1 MRSTTTRMGGGV
13 RRLLATVGALA
24 LAIGGSV
31 VATQEATAA
40 DDEPISSP
48 GKWLGRKTVNGYV
61 FFDRDAGNRTAPTGA
76 DEGLGGVKV
85 YAKWIDY
92 PGKKTGSAA
101 SPVYTTVT
109 NPDGSYTISLPDYVD
124 SLGVTHKWEATT
136 GQQIRVWVDNPDPS
150 RFQLSFAE
158 GDSVFGGQGNRYN
171 GTWNRTA
178 GIQLVENW
186 NFGFHE
192 RPQDWLFLPED
203 QQTSGQP
210 DAQLHQG
217 TVSGY
222 VFHDQRGTFGDLQAV
237 PRLETV
243 YGDLGMAGVT
253 VRASYLQDEVA
264 RRLDK
269 WKAANTKATRDEFV
283 AAQRAIMAAYEKET
297 GKNAIAETAVA
308 TTDSKGLYRI
318 NFRGLWGNSHS
329 AKGIM
334 NAGTWGDLAPSSTSG
349 SWSNGNLASKH
360 VNMRYMYVA
369 PVLASGL
376 DTNMDASQDAVFDDI
391 TNQIAYVGISEA
403 EDRAT
408 DFDFAVRQTSRGF
421 DVKPYNATD
430 NPAAPG
436 DTATTEAFGLVPT
449 GEYVLTWKDS
459 AGNVVKTCT
468 AKTDSQGV
476 LPACPVTVPADL
488 AADEL
493 YTATVASTA
502 DPATVIFADSFIAQ
516 VKPEYAATTVQAGK
530 TATVARPKNT
540 NGTAVPT
547 GATFAALSADELQA
561 LPDALR
567 GQLPTDAASQPWATV
582 NADGT
587 IALKPGADVKS
598 GVYNLPVKVTYPNGT
613 VKYISAPVTIQGDAD
628 GDGVTDDKDLCADT
642 PADATVD
649 DDGCVVPSL
658 PETIDPIKGE
668 VGQDITPV
676 DVPVTNPDDR
686 TVTCTAT
693 GLPAGLSVTLSEDG
707 STCVVSGTPTE
718 SVTDQ
723 PATISV
729 ADPADPSTPIDSVQ
743 TTVTVDPAP
752 VNPQPT
758 PPTIDAIKDQ
768 SVEVGTAIDE
778 VTVSVSDLPD
788 GGSVEVEGLP
798 DGVAFDAASGVIS
811 GTPTTPGTY
820 VVGVVVRDA
829 DGTIVT
835 DADGKPVTESFTLTV
850 TAKPDADADG
860 VPDAD
865 DQCANTP
872 ADVEVDGKGCAVAP
886 SLPEQT
892 DPIRGEAG
900 TAITPVKIP
909 IENPGKA
916 TDLTCSATGL
926 PAGLSVTPS
935 EDGTACVI
943 SGTPT
948 EPVTDQ
954 KVTITVGYTPV
965 DGDKTPATVTTTT
978 TATIAPAPDADGDG
992 VPDTE
997 DQCANTP
1004 DGVTVDATGCASTP
1018 TAGPVA
1024 PVTGEV
1030 GTQIT
1035 PIEVPVWNPGKAT
1048 DLTCSATGLPAGLSV
1063 APREDGTACVIS
1075 GTPTEPVKDQAVTIT
1090 VGYTPVD
1097 GDKTPATVTT
1107 ETTVTITP
1115 QPDEDGDG
1123 VPDAQDQCANTP
1135 KGVKLD
1141 EHGCAIPSL
1150 PETID
1155 PVKGEAGQA
1164 ITPIEVP
1171 VTNPDGK
1178 QLVCTA
1184 TGLPAGLSITLSKDG
1199 SKCVVS
1205 GTPTEAVSD
1214 QPVTISIADASDPST
1229 PIDSVQTTVTVDPAP
1244 VNPEPTL
1251 PTIGAIDDHDAQVG
1265 KPITDI
1271 QVSVKDLPEGGSV
1284 TVEGLPDGL
1293 TFDAATGVISGTP
1306 TTPGTYVV
1314 GVVVLDADG
1323 TIVTDADG
1331 KPVTESFTIEVA
1343 AAPDNDGDGV
1353 SDDKDQCANTPD
1365 GAKTDDKG
1373 CAVPPSVPDSV
1384 KPITGEVG
1392 TPITAVEV
1400 PVENPGKATDLTCSA
1415 TGLPAGLSIAPNEDG
1430 TACVISGTPT
1440 EPVTDQTVT
1449 ITVGYTPVDG
1459 DKTPATVTTETTATI
1474 DKPAPADADGDGVS
1488 DDKDQCANT
1497 PDGVQVDEHG
1507 CAVPSLPDSADP
1519 VKGEVG
1525 QAITPIEVPVT
1536 NPDGKQL
1543 VCTATGLPA
1552 GLSITLSEDG
1562 STCVIAGTPS
1572 QSVTDQPVTISIAD
1586 ASDPSTPIDSVKTTV
1601 TVDPAPVNPEPTLP
1615 TIGTIDDQRVE
1626 AGKPITDVTVSVK
1639 DLPEGGSIN
1648 VTGLPDG
1655 VTFDAATG
1663 VISGTPTTPGTYVIG
1678 VGVLDADG
1686 KPVTDTDGKP
1696 VVESFTITV
1705 NPVELPHWGDAE
1717 TKPGEPVTIPN
1728 QGGAV
1733 PDGTT
1738 VEVTEGSGT
1747 ATIDDEGNLVIT
1759 PGKDAKPG
1767 DTIVAVVKGKDG
1779 TVIDTVTVTI
1789 GKQVDKPSQADQHTP
1804 GYPDGSGKPGDTVRL
1819 PQNGDTTMP
1828 EATRYTSD
1836 NPAVQVD
1843 AATGAV
1849 AVSIP
1854 ADAKP
1859 GDTITAAI
1867 TMTYPDGS
1875 SEVVPVTVTVAEQP
1889 KAPSWDDAKASPGE
1903 TTTLPNKGGKVPA
1916 GTTVTVVRGPG
1927 KAELHDDGA
1936 ISVTPEKDAKPG
1948 QTIVIEVKGRDGTL
1962 LDTITVTVGAGK
1974 PGSGSTPTPDRPK
1987 PGLPATGVDDSG
1999 AGALGTAAAL
2009 AALATAGWVARRRD

>member
-1 MRSTTTRMGGGV
+1 M
-13 RRLLATVGALA
+13 
-24 LAIGGSV
+24 
-31 VATQEATAA
+31 
-40 DDEPISSP
+40 
-48 GKWLGRKTVNGYV
+48 
-61 FFDRDAGNRTAPTGA
+61 
-76 DEGLGGVKV
+76 
-85 YAKWIDY
+85 
-92 PGKKTGSAA
+92 
-101 SPVYTTVT
+101 
-109 NPDGSYTISLPDYVD
+109 
-124 SLGVTHKWEATT
+124 
-136 GQQIRVWVDNPDPS
+136 
-150 RFQLSFAE
+150 
-158 GDSVFGGQGNRYN
+158 
-171 GTWNRTA
+171 
-178 GIQLVENW
+178 
-186 NFGFHE
+186 
-192 RPQDWLFLPED
+192 
-203 QQTSGQP
+203 
-210 DAQLHQG
+210 
-217 TVSGY
+217 SGY

-243 YGDLGMAGVT
+243 YGDLGMGGVT

-283 AAQRAIMAAYEKET
+283 AAQRSIMAAYEKET

-308 TTDSKGLYRI
+308 KTDANGLYRI

-329 AKGIM
+329 SKGIM

-459 AGNVVKTCT
+459 VGNVVKTCT

-516 VKPEYAATTVQAGK
+516 VKPEYASTTVQAGK
-530 TATVARPKNT
+530 TATVARPKNS
-540 NGTAVPT
+540 NGTEVPT

-567 GQLPTDAASQPWATV
+567 GQLPEDAASQPWATV

-587 IALKPGADVKS
+587 IALKPGADVAS
-598 GVYNLPVKVTYPNGT
+598 GTYNLPVKVTYPNGT
-613 VKYISAPVTIQGDAD
+613 VKYIFAPVTIQGDAD

-649 DDGCVVPSL
+649 EDGCVVPSL

-676 DVPVTNPDDR
+676 EVPVTNPDDR
-686 TVTCTAT
+686 TVTCTAS
-693 GLPAGLSVTLSEDG
+693 GLPAGLSVALSDDG

-729 ADPADPSTPIDSVQ
+729 ADPADPTTPIASVE

-752 VNPQPT
+752 VNPEPT
-758 PPTIDAIKDQ
+758 LPTIDAIKDQ

-778 VTVSVSDLPD
+778 VTVSVTDLPD
-788 GGSVEVEGLP
+788 GGSVAVEGLP
-798 DGVAFDAASGVIS
+798 DGVTFDAATGVIS

-829 DGTIVT
+829 GGSIVT
-835 DADGKPVTESFTLTV
+835 DAEGNPVTETFTLTV

-872 ADVEVDGKGCAVAP
+872 ADVEVDGKGCAVVP

-892 DPIRGEAG
+892 DPIQGEVG
-900 TAITPVKIP
+900 KAITPVEIP
-909 IENPGKA
+909 IQNPGKA

-926 PAGLSVTPS
+926 PAGLFIALSD
-935 EDGTACVI
+935 DGSTCVI

-954 KVTITVGYTPV
+954 SIKVEVGYTPV
-965 DGDKTPATVTTTT
+965 DGDKTPATVTTDT

-992 VPDTE
+992 VPDAD

-1004 DGVTVDATGCASTP
+1004 EGVTVDATGCAAAP

-1030 GTQIT
+1030 GKAIT
-1035 PIEVPVWNPGKAT
+1035 PVKVPVWNPGQAT
-1048 DLTCSATGLPAGLSV
+1048 DLTCSATGLPAGLSI
-1063 APREDGTACVIS
+1063 APSEDGSACVIT
-1075 GTPTEPVKDQAVTIT
+1075 GTPTETVKDQAVTIT

-1097 GDKTPATVTT
+1097 GDKTPASVTT
-1107 ETTVTITP
+1107 DTTVTITP
-1115 QPDEDGDG
+1115 KPDEDGDG
-1123 VPDAQDQCANTP
+1123 VPDDEDQCANTP
-1135 KGVKLD
+1135 AGTKVD

-1155 PVKGEAGQA
+1155 PIKGEAGKA

-1184 TGLPAGLSITLSKDG
+1184 TGLPAGLSVALSEDG
-1199 SKCVVS
+1199 TACVIS
-1205 GTPTEAVSD
+1205 GTPTEAASD
-1214 QPVTISIADASDPST
+1214 QPVTISIADAADPST
-1229 PIDSVQTTVTVDPAP
+1229 PIDSVETTVTVDPAP

-1251 PTIGAIDDHDAQVG
+1251 PTIGAIDDQDAQVG

-1271 QVSVKDLPEGGSV
+1271 TVSVKDLPEGGSV
-1284 TVEGLPDGL
+1284 TV
-1293 TFDAATGVISGTP
+1293 S
-1306 TTPGTYVV
+1306 
-1314 GVVVLDADG
+1314 
-1323 TIVTDADG
+1323 
-1331 KPVTESFTIEVA
+1331 
-1343 AAPDNDGDGV
+1343 
-1353 SDDKDQCANTPD
+1353 
-1365 GAKTDDKG
+1365 
-1373 CAVPPSVPDSV
+1373 
-1384 KPITGEVG
+1384 
-1392 TPITAVEV
+1392 
-1400 PVENPGKATDLTCSA
+1400 
-1415 TGLPAGLSIAPNEDG
+1415 
-1430 TACVISGTPT
+1430 
-1440 EPVTDQTVT
+1440 
-1449 ITVGYTPVDG
+1449 
-1459 DKTPATVTTETTATI
+1459 
-1474 DKPAPADADGDGVS
+1474 
-1488 DDKDQCANT
+1488 
-1497 PDGVQVDEHG
+1497 
-1507 CAVPSLPDSADP
+1507 
-1519 VKGEVG
+1519 
-1525 QAITPIEVPVT
+1525 
-1536 NPDGKQL
+1536 
-1543 VCTATGLPA
+1543 
-1552 GLSITLSEDG
+1552 
-1562 STCVIAGTPS
+1562 
-1572 QSVTDQPVTISIAD
+1572 
-1586 ASDPSTPIDSVKTTV
+1586 
-1601 TVDPAPVNPEPTLP
+1601 
-1615 TIGTIDDQRVE
+1615 
-1626 AGKPITDVTVSVK
+1626 
-1639 DLPEGGSIN
+1639 
-1648 VTGLPDG
+1648 GLPDG

-1663 VISGTPTTPGTYVIG
+1663 VISGTPTKAGTYVVG

-1686 KPVTDTDGKP
+1686 KPVTDADGKP

-1705 NPVELPHWGDAE
+1705 DPVELPHWGDAE

-1733 PDGTT
+1733 PEGTT

-1759 PGKDAKPG
+1759 PGTDAKPG
-1767 DTIVAVVKGKDG
+1767 DTIVAVVKDKDG

-1789 GKQVDKPSQADQHTP
+1789 GKQVDKPTQADRHTP
-1804 GYPDGSGKPGDTVRL
+1804 GYPDGSGKPGETVRL
-1819 PQNGDTTMP
+1819 PQNGDATMP
-1828 EATRYTSD
+1828 EATTYTSD
-1836 NPAVQVD
+1836 NPAVKVD

-1849 AVSIP
+1849 TVSIP

-1859 GDTITAAI
+1859 GDTITAVI
-1867 TMTYPDGS
+1867 TVTYPDGS

-1889 KAPSWDDAKASPGE
+1889 KAPSWDDAKAWPGE

-1916 GTTVTVVRGPG
+1916 GTTVTVVQGPG

-1936 ISVTPEKDAKPG
+1936 ITVTPAKDARPG
-1948 QTIVIEVKGRDGTL
+1948 QTIVIEVKGPDGTL
-1962 LDTITVTVGAGK
+1962 LDTITVTVAESK

-2009 AALATAGWVARRRD
+2009 AAPATAGWVARRRD